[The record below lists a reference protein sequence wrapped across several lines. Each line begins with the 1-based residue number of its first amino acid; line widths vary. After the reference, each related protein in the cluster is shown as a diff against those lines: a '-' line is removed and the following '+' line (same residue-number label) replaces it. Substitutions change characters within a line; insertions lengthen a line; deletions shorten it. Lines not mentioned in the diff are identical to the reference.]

1 MMKKLGLLILF
12 TVFFNVTIN
21 SQPIEQLMQEGNQFY
36 INEQWQDAVE
46 SYNKILYQGYESAA
60 LYHNLGNSFFRL
72 GNLGEAIL
80 NYERALKLEPRDEDI
95 RFNLRLAN
103 ARTIDNIK
111 EVPQIFIVDWWNN
124 FVSVFTVSGWAFIF
138 LLVYLLML
146 AFIGIYFLS
155 QNINLQRFSIY
166 GGIASLIIL
175 FITLLIFISAYDREA
190 STDYGIILVN
200 SVNVKAS
207 PTPESSDS
215 FIIHEGLKFEIQ
227 DQLDDWVRIK
237 LADGKVGWLP
247 GNTFGKI

>member
-1 MMKKLGLLILF
+1 MKKIEPLILF
-12 TVFFNVTIN
+12 TFFFIVTIN
-21 SQPIEQLMQEGNQFY
+21 SQPVEQLMQEGNQYY

-46 SYNKILYQGYESAA
+46 SYNKILNQGYQSAS
-60 LYHNLGNSFFRL
+60 LFHNLGNAHFKL

-111 EVPQIFIVDWWNN
+111 EVPQIFLVEWWNG
-124 FVSVFTVSGWAFIF
+124 FISVFTVSGWAFIF
-138 LLVYLLML
+138 LLIYLIML

-166 GGIASLIIL
+166 GGIASLILL
-175 FITLLIFISAYDREA
+175 FITLLIFISAYEREA
-190 STDYGIILVN
+190 STNYGIILVN
-200 SVNVKAS
+200 SVNVKVS
-207 PTPESSDS
+207 PTYESSDS